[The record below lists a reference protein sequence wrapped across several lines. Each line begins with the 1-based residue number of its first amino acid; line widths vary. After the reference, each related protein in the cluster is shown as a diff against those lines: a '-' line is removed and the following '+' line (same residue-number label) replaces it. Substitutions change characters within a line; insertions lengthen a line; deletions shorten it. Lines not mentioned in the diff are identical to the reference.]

1 MRLRLGIGG
10 RAFGVR
16 GGISNRGF
24 GVGVGPVS
32 VGSSWRRRRRSGRRG
47 GGWSGL
53 IPILLVVGWLSSLC
67 GHPAATPTTTTPV
80 GPTYTPSSTTPTTTP
95 TSSPAPSGCPEKQWN
110 GYSCSDPCAEG
121 GTWDGHNCV
130 SQPGDLPWC
139 SDTKCAPQ
147 LMDPCPIPGAVPHG
161 GPCWVTSTPT
171 PTPTRWGLPPAE
183 WHCLPT
189 DPNPEQAS
197 PDPRCENW

>member
-1 MRLRLGIGG
+1 MAGKARVHELAKKELGVTSKEVLAPPP
-10 RAFGVR
+10 RF
-16 GGISNRGF
+16 SK
-24 GVGVGPVS
+24 S
-32 VGSSWRRRRRSGRRG
+32 
-47 GGWSGL
+47 
-53 IPILLVVGWLSSLC
+53 LVFDENSD
-67 GHPAATPTTTTPV
+67 H
-80 GPTYTPSSTTPTTTP
+80 Y
-95 TSSPAPSGCPEKQWN
+95 
-110 GYSCSDPCAEG
+110 DPCAEG